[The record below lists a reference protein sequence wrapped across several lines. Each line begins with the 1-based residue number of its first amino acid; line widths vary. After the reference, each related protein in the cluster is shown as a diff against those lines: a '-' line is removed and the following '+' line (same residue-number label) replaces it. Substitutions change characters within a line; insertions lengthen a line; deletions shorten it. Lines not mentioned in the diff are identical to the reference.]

1 MKRSLGKI
9 ASLFS
14 LLMCGVTFASMED
27 MVLRFSTPGLDRYA
41 DGSVVMDGECYAL
54 VWSPKGHSFAG
65 FNADGTAVSATD
77 RVVLAAPLAQD
88 GKCRDALFQVPA
100 AEYRELAGG
109 EWAVCLVDTRK
120 ADGIPA
126 GTQDGKPLRV
136 NRWGMVKSGVSI
148 ESALKRNVAAATPTS
163 SPRLVS
169 AVPDEGVCADERS
182 AVPDS
187 AKTPVITAIEV
198 QDGVIWLTVAD
209 TEPYFSY
216 AIISGAEP
224 GVLKTDY
231 YSETVDGEKGRK
243 IAIGTLESIGRRF
256 FKVKRVE

>member
-1 MKRSLGKI
+1 MS
-9 ASLFS
+9 
-14 LLMCGVTFASMED
+14 GVVFAGMED
-27 MVLRFSTPGLDRYA
+27 TVLRFSSPGPDRYA

-54 VWSPKGHSFAG
+54 VWSPKGTAFAG
-65 FNADGTAVSATD
+65 FNADGTTVSATD
-77 RVVLAAPLAQD
+77 RVVLAAPLARN

-100 AEYRELAGG
+100 EEYAELEGG

-120 ADGIPA
+120 ADGVPA
-126 GTQDGKPLRV
+126 GAQDGKPLRV
-136 NRWGMVKSGVSI
+136 NRWGMVKSGVSV
-148 ESALKRNVAAATPTS
+148 ESASSRSVTAAATPKS
-163 SPRLVS
+163 SPRLAS
-169 AVPDEGVCADERS
+169 AVPNEGVCADARS

-187 AKTPVITAIEV
+187 AKRPTITAIEI

-231 YSETVDGEKGRK
+231 YSETVDGEKDRK
-243 IAIGTLESIGRRF
+243 IAIGTLETIGRHF